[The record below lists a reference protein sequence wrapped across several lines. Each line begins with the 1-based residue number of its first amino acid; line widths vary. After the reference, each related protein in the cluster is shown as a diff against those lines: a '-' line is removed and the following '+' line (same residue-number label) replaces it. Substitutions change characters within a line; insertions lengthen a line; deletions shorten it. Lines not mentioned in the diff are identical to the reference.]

1 MPKGLRLPLETGVRG
16 GARTIEGYSARRQN
30 VILGVTPASSLHPWH
45 QKLTPSEETI
55 FNIADEMTGGQL
67 IAHIYNFFDEQER
80 LGYTMLPRDG
90 RSLKLGLQDTDKG
103 DVEMIINYVDLEDN
117 ETREVRLSNGRRR

>member
-30 VILGVTPASSLHPWH
+30 VILSVTPASSLHPWH

-90 RSLKLGLQDTDKG
+90 SSLKLGLQDTDKG

>member
-16 GARTIEGYSARRQN
+16 GVRTIEGYEARRQN
-30 VILGVTPASSLHPWH
+30 VILGITPASSLNPWH

-55 FNIADEMTGGQL
+55 FNIADEMTGGRL
-67 IAHIYNFFDEQER
+67 IAHIYDFFAEQER

-90 RSLKLGLQDTDKG
+90 RSLRLGLENTDKG
-103 DVEMIINYVDLEDN
+103 DVEMIIDYVDLEDN